1 MRQNDFDEFAALL
14 DGTFDILGK
23 TPQAKLVSPTAKAM
37 WFKALEE
44 YPLPAVR
51 EALGFHVKRGTYTP
65 VPSDV
70 VQFIEGAKGNDGRPG
85 AEEAWAIAL
94 TSRDENDTIV
104 WTAECAEAF
113 TRARPVLESSGAI
126 SARKTFLEVYEALVA
141 AARKAQRPAVW
152 SVHLGFDKTQH
163 ARVLTRAV
171 EQGRLP
177 AKAVM
182 NMLPPPDDGPDA
194 VPSGQRLLL
203 SGPKV
208 PEMAPEERE
217 AARAQLAKVR
227 KMLAD
232 GMEEKRRRLEASI
245 DTRIQ
250 TEDQFKAD
258 LNRRVREHQ
267 AYIRMA
273 DGVQLRRAEDQ
284 VVRQAGEP
292 TA

>member
-1 MRQNDFDEFAALL
+1 
-14 DGTFDILGK
+14 
-23 TPQAKLVSPTAKAM
+23 M

-44 YPLPAVR
+44 YPLPMVR
-51 EALGFHVKRGTYTP
+51 EALGYHVKRGTFTP
-65 VPSDV
+65 VPADV
-70 VQFIEGAKGNDGRPG
+70 VSFIEGAKGNDGRPG

-113 TRARPVLESSGAI
+113 ARARPVLESSGAI

-141 AARKAQRPAVW
+141 AARKGQRPAVW
-152 SVHLGFDKTQH
+152 SVHLGFDRSQH

-182 NMLPPPDDGPDA
+182 NMLPPPEDGPDA
-194 VPSGQRLLL
+194 VPSGERLLL

-208 PEMAPEERE
+208 PEMAPEERDK
-217 AARAQLAKVR
+217 ARAQLATVK

-232 GMEEKRRRLEASI
+232 SMEAKNRAVEAAIDRRLES
-245 DTRIQ
+245 
-250 TEDQFKAD
+250 EEQFKAN

-292 TA
+292 AP